1 MNTKHVPDLE
11 LCQELD
17 RLCKEKGIVVPET
30 EFIWVKEFPIF
41 LSQDSIVT
49 PDEYKMKL
57 EASPLSEEAKS
68 LIKTF
73 PAPLVS
79 EQGEWLPARIVLETK
94 LLKKEESVILYYIK
108 YEDDASDCDGT
119 NLEDCVK
126 TKWTVECGKEII
138 RETNEAN
145 ARQKSINYLIAEGII
160 TTL

>member
-1 MNTKHVPDLE
+1 MKTKHVPNLE
-11 LCQELD
+11 LCQEFD

-30 EFIWVKEFPIF
+30 EYYWYAHRSMEDNTLIEWKIKE
-41 LSQDSIVT
+41 SKCGSKESV
-49 PDEYKMKL
+49 
-57 EASPLSEEAKS
+57 
-68 LIKTF
+68 

-138 RETNEAN
+138 RDTTEAN
-145 ARQKSINYLIAEGII
+145 ARQKMINYLIAEGIV
-160 TTL
+160 TVL

>member
-1 MNTKHVPDLE
+1 MNQKHVPSLE
-11 LCQELD
+11 HCQEFNT
-17 RLCKEKGIVVPET
+17 LCKEKGITIPET
-30 EFIWVKEFPIF
+30 EFYWKVGKASGHAN
-41 LSQDSIVT
+41 LTTDK
-49 PDEYKMKL
+49 PDL
-57 EASPLSEEAKS
+57 ENWT
-68 LIKTF
+68 KTDDGF
-73 PAPLVS
+73 DWYHAPLVS

-145 ARQKSINYLIAEGII
+145 ARQSMINYLIAEGII
-160 TTL
+160 TKL